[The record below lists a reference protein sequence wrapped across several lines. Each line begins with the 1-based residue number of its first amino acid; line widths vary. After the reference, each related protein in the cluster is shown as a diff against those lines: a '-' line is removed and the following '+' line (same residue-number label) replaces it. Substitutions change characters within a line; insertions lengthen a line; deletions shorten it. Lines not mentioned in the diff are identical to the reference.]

1 MRERK
6 ATANQK
12 NWEKKKDPD
21 EKIEEAINDLEE
33 VFHEAQSDSTD
44 ESKHEQYK
52 TRFEEAFKTLNEGRA
67 EQKEEKQRLIEE
79 ANMLRIFAGL
89 GLVIGEFIHEIKNY
103 LPGFEDEI
111 NYLKDILKADSDS
124 MERVALLETNI
135 NAFTSYT
142 AYFDAKSMAS
152 F

>member
-1 MRERK
+1 
-6 ATANQK
+6 
-12 NWEKKKDPD
+12 
-21 EKIEEAINDLEE
+21 
-33 VFHEAQSDSTD
+33 
-44 ESKHEQYK
+44 
-52 TRFEEAFKTLNEGRA
+52 
-67 EQKEEKQRLIEE
+67 
-79 ANMLRIFAGL
+79 MLRIFAGL